1 MVETISLLP
10 LSAALL
16 SALLIVMTAA
26 SPKKESLTVR
36 LFLLLNL
43 ATFAWS
49 FGYFL
54 QLNWGSYPDPGL
66 ARFTSADYALLVL
79 YSFGIAFSPTYWFL
93 FAASNA
99 RSRFWMGRP
108 GFLLAHVPAA
118 YTVVV
123 SLTNWAHHL
132 FVSEQGGAPAYGPL
146 APPHQITTFLLVL
159 GGIYYLTKNAWSKRT
174 LSGRRQA
181 VILGAAAMLPTFG
194 GLMWSTRDVTRLP
207 IPLNLTPV
215 LFPVL
220 NLVLAYQVIRGQLAE
235 IVPVSTLS
243 TIMDNTDAHLAYLD
257 RDFRFASV
265 NSAFVERSGHAE
277 SELLGRRFFELFP
290 NDEHRMLFEQVRT
303 SCRAVERRAEAAI
316 LPPKSKRDIAYWDWS
331 LSPVED
337 EGELQGFVLSL
348 VDVTDAVREREL
360 SDEINRVNA
369 RIHKG
374 FVSDESLRAVV
385 ADAAAALG
393 CESSAVVVSKDRSWH
408 IMQHCERAEATWEP
422 FLEDDEPH
430 IALAMHRHGAL
441 LIGDAQNDERL
452 NASLMK
458 AIGVRAAIVVPL
470 VTQLRL
476 IGAVSFNVHSAPTE
490 FAEPQV
496 EFARRFA
503 AAVTVALE
511 NARLYESER
520 RIAETLQTSM
530 LNLPDSIAGI
540 DFAHVYRSAS
550 ESARVGGDFYDLFE
564 LEGDRVGILIGDVAG
579 HGLGAA
585 VLTSLIKNTI
595 RAHAFQVSSPAVVVE
610 RTNETVRK
618 QIDSSMFATVFF
630 GVLDLAT
637 RRLTYCSAGHPPA
650 LLVGTL
656 GEVVRLPA
664 TSLILGAFAD
674 VVFDERQVQL
684 PKGHVLVLYTDGVT
698 EARHDGT
705 MFGETRLSEILVTI
719 ATADP
724 HEAVE
729 TVFDDVMQFTSSE
742 LSDDLALLAV
752 TVADVA

>member
-79 YSFGIAFSPTYWFL
+79 YSFGIALSPTYWFL

-99 RSRFWMGRP
+99 RSHFWTNRP

-123 SLTNWAHHL
+123 GLTNWAHHL
-132 FVSEQGGAPAYGPL
+132 FVSEQNGAPVYGPL

-159 GGIYYLTKNAWSKRT
+159 GGIYYLVRNAWSKRT

-181 VILGAAAMLPTFG
+181 IVLGAAAMLPTFG
-194 GLMWSTRDVTRLP
+194 GLMWSTRDVTGLP

-215 LFPVL
+215 MFPVL

-265 NSAFVERSGHAE
+265 NSAFVARSGHAE
-277 SELLGRRFFELFP
+277 SELLGRQFFELFP

-303 SCRAVERRAEAAI
+303 TCRPVERRAEAAI
-316 LPPKSKRDIAYWDWS
+316 LPPKSKRDLAYWDWS

-369 RIHKG
+369 RIHNG
-374 FVSDESLRAVV
+374 FVSDESLRAVM
-385 ADAAAALG
+385 AEAASALG

-408 IMQHCERAEATWEP
+408 IMQHCERADTTWEP
-422 FLEDDEPH
+422 FLEDDAPH

-441 LIGDAQNDERL
+441 IIGDAHNDERL
-452 NASLMK
+452 NASMMK
-458 AIGVRAAIVVPL
+458 AIGVRAAMVVPL
-470 VTQLRL
+470 VTQQRV
-476 IGAVSFNVHSAPTE
+476 IGAVSFNVHSVPTE

-564 LEGDRVGILIGDVAG
+564 LEGDRVGILMGDVAG

-618 QIDSSMFATVFF
+618 QIDPSMFATVFF
-630 GVLDLAT
+630 GVLDLAS

-650 LLVGTL
+650 LLVNAR
-656 GEVVRLPA
+656 GEIVRLPA

-674 VVFDERQVQL
+674 VVFAEEQVQI